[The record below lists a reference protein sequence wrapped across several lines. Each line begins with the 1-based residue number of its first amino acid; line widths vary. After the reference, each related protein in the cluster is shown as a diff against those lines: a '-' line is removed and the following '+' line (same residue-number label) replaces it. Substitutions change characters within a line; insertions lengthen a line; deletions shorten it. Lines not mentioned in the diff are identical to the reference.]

1 MSIEYKIVSRVKQF
15 DESLQSKVLNY
26 INSLAES
33 NGISLRKDV
42 LDLEE
47 ITAEV
52 VKFADQYGII
62 KAGVFGS
69 YARGEAEDESD
80 VDLLFEFKEVIGL
93 MKLGGLIIDLEEA
106 LGKKVDVLQFCA
118 INPQIRDHVL
128 QEVKL
133 IYEQGRSAT
142 EIH

>member
-1 MSIEYKIVSRVKQF
+1 MSIENKIVSRVKQF

-33 NGISLRKDV
+33 NGIRLKQDI
-42 LDLEE
+42 LDLKE

-52 VKFADQYGII
+52 IKVIDQYGIV

-69 YARGEAEDESD
+69 YARGEANDESD
-80 VDLLFEFKEVIGL
+80 IDLLFEFKEVIGL
-93 MKLGGLIIDLEEA
+93 MKLGGLKIDLEEA
-106 LGKKVDVLQFCA
+106 LGKQVDVLQFCS
-118 INPQIRDHVL
+118 INPQIHDHVL
-128 QEVKL
+128 QEVKI
-133 IYEQGRSAT
+133 IYEQGRGAS

>member
-33 NGISLRKDV
+33 NGIRLRQDV
-42 LDLEE
+42 L
-47 ITAEV
+47 EV
-52 VKFADQYGII
+52 IKVADQYGIV

-69 YARGEAEDESD
+69 YARGEANDESD
-80 VDLLFEFKEVIGL
+80 IDLLFEFKKVIGL

-128 QEVKL
+128 QEVKI
-133 IYEQGRSAT
+133 IYEQGRGTS

>member
-42 LDLEE
+42 LDLKE

-52 VKFADQYGII
+52 IKFADQYG
-62 KAGVFGS
+62 
-69 YARGEAEDESD
+69 Y
-80 VDLLFEFKEVIGL
+80 
-93 MKLGGLIIDLEEA
+93 
-106 LGKKVDVLQFCA
+106 
-118 INPQIRDHVL
+118 
-128 QEVKL
+128 
-133 IYEQGRSAT
+133 
-142 EIH
+142 

>member
-33 NGISLRKDV
+33 NGIKLRKDI
-42 LDLEE
+42 LDLKE
-47 ITAEV
+47 IAAEV
-52 VKFADQYGII
+52 IKVVDQYGIV

-69 YARGEAEDESD
+69 YARGEANDESD
-80 VDLLFEFKEVIGL
+80 IDLIFEFKEVIGL
-93 MKLGGLIIDLEEA
+93 MKLGGFIIDLEEA

-133 IYEQGRSAT
+133 IYEQGRITS
-142 EIH
+142 ELH

>member
-33 NGISLRKDV
+33 NGISLRKEV
-42 LDLEE
+42 LDLKE

-52 VKFADQYGII
+52 IKFADQYGII

>member
-42 LDLEE
+42 LDLKE

-52 VKFADQYGII
+52 IKFADQYGII

>member
-1 MSIEYKIVSRVKQF
+1 MSIENKIVSRVKQF

-33 NGISLRKDV
+33 NGIKLKQDV
-42 LDLEE
+42 LDLKE

-52 VKFADQYGII
+52 IKVVDQYGVV

-69 YARGEAEDESD
+69 YARGEANDESD
-80 VDLLFEFKEVIGL
+80 IDLLFEFKEVIGL
-93 MKLGGLIIDLEEA
+93 MKLGGLKADLEEA
-106 LGKKVDVLQFCA
+106 LGKKIDIFQFCA

-128 QEVKL
+128 QEVKI
-133 IYEQGRSAT
+133 IYEQGRSAN
-142 EIH
+142 